1 MPAEQLLKEGR
12 LDDALAEL
20 QEQVRREP
28 ANAKH
33 RLFLFQLLAVIG
45 RWDRALTQ
53 LQVVSEMEP
62 SGLVLNAMYG
72 PALQAEALRAEIFAG
87 ERSPVVFGEP
97 EEWIGWMVQACI
109 LEGKGQVKEAG
120 ALREK
125 AFEAAPTSS
134 GKLNGQPF
142 EWIADADARL
152 GPMFEAV
159 INGALYWVPFM
170 RVHKMHVEEPT
181 DLRDM
186 VWIPAIVT
194 WTNGGE
200 APALLPVRY
209 PGSETSDD
217 GLVRLSRK
225 TEWVGDG
232 QGPERGIGQRL
243 LATDDEEYPLLEVR
257 DIEMDNEID
266 GTGDASGPSL
276 SVGLTS
282 G

>member
-12 LDDALAEL
+12 LDETLAEL

-33 RLFLFQLLAVIG
+33 RLFLFQLLAVLG
-45 RWDRALTQ
+45 QWDRALTQ

-62 SGLVLNAMYG
+62 SGLLLNAMYG
-72 PALQAEALRAEIFAG
+72 PALQSEALRAEIFAG
-87 ERSPVVFGEP
+87 NRSPVVFGEP
-97 EEWIGWMVQACI
+97 EEWMGWMVQACRI
-109 LEGKGQVKEAG
+109 EGQGQAKEAG

-170 RVHKMHVEEPT
+170 RVHKMHVEEPA

-209 PGSETSDD
+209 PGSEASED
-217 GLVRLSRK
+217 GLIRSSRK
-225 TEWVGDG
+225 TAWVGDG
-232 QGPERGIGQRL
+232 PGPERGLGQRL
-243 LATDDEEYPLLEVR
+243 LATDADEYPLLEVR

-266 GTGDASGPSL
+266 GAEGSSGPSL

>member
-1 MPAEQLLKEGR
+1 MSAEQLLKEGR
-12 LDDALAEL
+12 LDDALAHL
-20 QEQVRREP
+20 QDQVRREP

-45 RWDRALTQ
+45 QWDRALTQ

-62 SGLVLNAMYG
+62 SGLLLNAMYG

-87 ERSPVVFGEP
+87 SRSPVVFGEP
-97 EEWIGWMVQACI
+97 EEWMGLMVQACLI
-109 LEGKGQVKEAG
+109 EGQGKAKEAG

-125 AFEAAPTSS
+125 AFEAAPTTS
-134 GKLNGQPF
+134 GRLNGKPF

-159 INGALYWVPFM
+159 INGALYWVSFM
-170 RVHKMHVEEPT
+170 RVHKMHIEEPT

-200 APALLPVRY
+200 AAALLPVRY
-209 PGSETSDD
+209 PGSEASED

-232 QGPERGIGQRL
+232 QGPEHGIGQRL
-243 LATDDEEYPLLEVR
+243 LATDVDEYPLLEVR
-257 DIEMDNEID
+257 DIEMDNEVD
-266 GTGDASGPSL
+266 GAEGASGPSL
-276 SVGLTS
+276 SVGLT
-282 G
+282 GG

>member
-12 LDDALAEL
+12 LDEALAEL

-33 RLFLFQLLAVIG
+33 RLFLFQLLAVLG
-45 RWDRALTQ
+45 QWDRALTQ

-62 SGLVLNAMYG
+62 SGLLLNAMYG
-72 PALQAEALRAEIFAG
+72 PALQSEALRAEIFAG
-87 ERSPVVFGEP
+87 NRSPVVFGEP
-97 EEWIGWMVQACI
+97 EEWMGWMVQACRI
-109 LEGKGQVKEAG
+109 EGQGQAKEAG

-159 INGALYWVPFM
+159 INGALYWVPFT
-170 RVHKMHVEEPT
+170 RVHKMHIEEPT

-209 PGSETSDD
+209 PGSETSED
-217 GLVRLSRK
+217 GLVRSSRK
-225 TEWVGDG
+225 TEWVGEG
-232 QGPERGIGQRL
+232 PGPEQGLGQRL
-243 LATDDEEYPLLEVR
+243 LATNADEYPLLEVR

-266 GTGDASGPSL
+266 GAEGSSGPSL